1 MKFKYPQPHLF
12 KQEQPVQTEPKAKD
26 SDTPTPN
33 ETQVRNACKYLLF
46 SFLSQYI

>member
-12 KQEQPVQTEPKAKD
+12 KQEQAVQTEPKAKD

-33 ETQVRNACKYLLF
+33 ETQVRK
-46 SFLSQYI
+46 S